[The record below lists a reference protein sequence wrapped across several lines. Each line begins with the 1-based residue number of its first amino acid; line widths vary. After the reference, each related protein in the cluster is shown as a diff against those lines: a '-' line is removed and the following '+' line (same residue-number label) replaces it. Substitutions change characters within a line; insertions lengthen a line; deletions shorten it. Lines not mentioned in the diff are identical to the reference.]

1 MRFWFLSKFGFY
13 SLIRIK
19 WCVTHVFAFIFCRR
33 ILSFCWEIPLLIWC
47 LDSEFSGFDPIL
59 TDFPNFWGLPVEYRR
74 MQANEEMT
82 QTLVSP
88 NHKIFTIISKSHPY
102 KNFLCRK
109 IRILYFR
116 NLFFSQNP
124 RAWKKCNFVFS
135 RYFVFIRRILMGFLA
150 SIYAPW
156 DPCLLINMWASSF

>member
-74 MQANEEMT
+74 MQANEEMI

-116 NLFFSQNP
+116 NLFFHRFPERGKSAFSFF
-124 RAWKKCNFVFS
+124 RAILCSYAVF
-135 RYFVFIRRILMGFLA
+135 
-150 SIYAPW
+150 
-156 DPCLLINMWASSF
+156 